1 MVDGLVLPAPI
12 AAHPALDF
20 CNTLAGWDEDGAY
33 DYLATYAHLAVW
45 VRETGLADAGSTAEA
60 LDRAAD
66 DPQGAVR
73 QLDRARS
80 LRRALYAACT
90 DSTADA
96 AWEAVAVEWRAA
108 ASRAVLSRADAPGRR
123 WSIAPDAGLER
134 PVLELA
140 REAADLLAR
149 TDLRR
154 VKACPGTHCGWL
166 FLDPSGRRR
175 WCSMEVCGN
184 RAKARRHAER
194 RRASGRSG
202 RKGG

>member
-1 MVDGLVLPAPI
+1 VDGLLLPAPI

-20 CNTLAGWDEDGAY
+20 CNTLAGWDEDGAP
-33 DYLATYAHLAVW
+33 DYLGTYAHLAVW
-45 VRETGLADAGSTAEA
+45 VREAGLVDAGSTADA
-60 LDRAAD
+60 LDRATD
-66 DPQGAVR
+66 DPRGAVR

-90 DSTADA
+90 DATDDA
-96 AWEAVAVEWRAA
+96 AWEAVAVEGRAA
-108 ASRAVLSRADAPGRR
+108 ASQAVLSRGNAPGHR
-123 WSIAPDAGLER
+123 WSIARHAGLER

-149 TDLRR
+149 TDMRR
-154 VKACPGTHCGWL
+154 VKACPGSHCGWL

-184 RAKARRHAER
+184 RAKVRRHAER
-194 RRASGRSG
+194 QRASGRSG

>member
-1 MVDGLVLPAPI
+1 MSAEEKIGVVLVDDHAVVRSGLEQL
-12 AAHPALDF
+12 
-20 CNTLAGWDEDGAY
+20 
-33 DYLATYAHLAVW
+33 LATAPDVELVASA
-45 VRETGLADAGSTAEA
+45 TNGQEA

-80 LRRALYAACT
+80 LRHALYAACT
-90 DSTADA
+90 DATDDA
-96 AWEAVAVEWRAA
+96 AWEAVAVEGRAA
-108 ASRAVLSRADAPGRR
+108 ASQAVLSRGNAPGHR

-149 TDLRR
+149 TDMRR
-154 VKACPGTHCGWL
+154 VKACPGSHCGWL